1 MPNNSRPET
10 SNQRSIPQLL
20 SGTADLIE
28 NLHATLKTGTSLSTK
43 SLLARA
49 KHYLGSSIS
58 EGRYDFRYL
67 YDALEVALHQI
78 IEDRAATLRVL
89 EPANAIDHLENL
101 IALLPTQRI
110 RTSEQSLF
118 QQFSSPA
125 PLAFVA
131 AYVALSEE
139 NTTTKIL
146 LEPSAG
152 TGALAC
158 IARAFGSQVYTNDLS
173 PTRRGFLHYL
183 KFPVHGVDAEN
194 INDLLPHEL
203 RPDIVL
209 MNPPFSSTAG
219 RLSRNDNQHGAQH
232 IESALYR
239 LNQGGRLVAI
249 TGCGMAL
256 DRQKMTEFW
265 KRMASRYSVR
275 VNLSLP
281 ASTFTKFGTAWETQL
296 IVIDKTGPTA
306 GANWTGQVKNI
317 RHGAAT
323 LLEILTLA
331 REKKLLL
338 PNPIAPQVPSPEPGT
353 TTDETVIVATS
364 QTHELS
370 DPSVAVANDE
380 TESDGSV
387 PYISTRLTGGVD
399 HPAPLVETAA
409 MAAVVPPPITYRPHL
424 DPRLVVDGALSTVQ
438 LERICYAGQRHSQR
452 LPTGARAA
460 YLLGDGTGFGKG
472 RCESIKEVVNH
483 RTRSPEAYDSHKDER
498 AYRSLERRRVF

>member
-1 MPNNSRPET
+1 MPNNSRSET
-10 SNQRSIPQLL
+10 SNLQNIPQLL
-20 SGTADLIE
+20 SGTAALIE
-28 NLHATLKTGTSLSTK
+28 NIRATLDFGTSLSTK
-43 SLLARA
+43 SLLLRA
-49 KHYLGSSIS
+49 THYLGSSIS

-78 IEDRAATLRVL
+78 VEDRAATLRVL
-89 EPANAIDHLENL
+89 EPGDAIDHLENL

-110 RTSEQSLF
+110 RTTEQSLF

-131 AYVALSEE
+131 AYLALPEE
-139 NTTTKIL
+139 NTAAKIL

-158 IARAFGSQVYTNDLS
+158 IARAFGSQVHTNDLS
-173 PTRRGFLHYL
+173 PARRGFLHYL
-183 KFPVHGVDAEN
+183 NFPVHGVDAEN
-194 INDLLPHEL
+194 INDLLPQEL
-203 RPDIVL
+203 RPDILL

-239 LNQGGRLVAI
+239 LNQSGRLVAI

-265 KRMASRYSVR
+265 KRVASRYSVR

-281 ASTFTKFGTAWETQL
+281 ASTFTKSGTTWETQL

-306 GANWTGQVKNI
+306 GANWTEQVKNI
-317 RHGAAT
+317 RHGSAT

-331 REKKLLL
+331 RENKLLID
-338 PNPIAPQVPSPEPGT
+338 PPVAASAP
-353 TTDETVIVATS
+353 ETITGETPVVLTS

-370 DPSVAVANDE
+370 DPAVAVAHEENQ
-380 TESDGSV
+380 SDPSDDGFV
-387 PYISTRLTGGVD
+387 PYISTRLTGGID

-409 MAAVVPPPITYRPHL
+409 MAAVVPPPIT
-424 DPRLVVDGALSTVQ
+424 
-438 LERICYAGQRHSQR
+438 
-452 LPTGARAA
+452 
-460 YLLGDGTGFGKG
+460 
-472 RCESIKEVVNH
+472 
-483 RTRSPEAYDSHKDER
+483 
-498 AYRSLERRRVF
+498 

>member
-1 MPNNSRPET
+1 MPTNSRPET

-28 NLHATLKTGTSLSTK
+28 NLRATLTSGTSLSTK

-49 KHYLGSSIS
+49 KHYLGSPIS

-89 EPANAIDHLENL
+89 EPGDAIDHLENL

-131 AYVALSEE
+131 AYLALPEE
-139 NTTTKIL
+139 NTAAKIL

-158 IARAFGSQVYTNDLS
+158 IARAFGSQVHTNDLS
-173 PTRRGFLHYL
+173 PARRGFLHYL
-183 KFPVHGVDAEN
+183 KFPVHSVDAEN

-239 LNQGGRLVAI
+239 LNQAGRLVAI

-265 KRMASRYSVR
+265 KRVASRYSVR

-281 ASTFTKFGTAWETQL
+281 ASTFTKSGTAWETQL

-306 GANWTGQVKNI
+306 GANWT
-317 RHGAAT
+317 
-323 LLEILTLA
+323 
-331 REKKLLL
+331 
-338 PNPIAPQVPSPEPGT
+338 
-353 TTDETVIVATS
+353 
-364 QTHELS
+364 
-370 DPSVAVANDE
+370 
-380 TESDGSV
+380 
-387 PYISTRLTGGVD
+387 
-399 HPAPLVETAA
+399 
-409 MAAVVPPPITYRPHL
+409 
-424 DPRLVVDGALSTVQ
+424 
-438 LERICYAGQRHSQR
+438 
-452 LPTGARAA
+452 
-460 YLLGDGTGFGKG
+460 
-472 RCESIKEVVNH
+472 
-483 RTRSPEAYDSHKDER
+483 
-498 AYRSLERRRVF
+498 

>member
-20 SGTADLIE
+20 SGTAELIE
-28 NLHATLKTGTSLSTK
+28 NLRASLNSGTSLSTK

-49 KHYLGSSIS
+49 KHYLGSPIS

-78 IEDRAATLRVL
+78 IEDRAVTLRVL

-131 AYVALSEE
+131 AYVALPEE
-139 NTTTKIL
+139 NTVTKIL

-158 IARAFGSQVYTNDLS
+158 IARAFGSQVHTNDLS
-173 PTRRGFLHYL
+173 PARRGFLHYL
-183 KFPVHGVDAEN
+183 KFPVYSVDAEN
-194 INDLLPHEL
+194 INDLLPQEL

-239 LNQGGRLVAI
+239 LNQEGRLVAI

-265 KRMASRYSVR
+265 KRVASRYSVR

-281 ASTFTKFGTAWETQL
+281 ASTFTKSGTAWETQL

-306 GANWTGQVKNI
+306 GANWAEQVKNI
-317 RHGAAT
+317 RHGSAT

-331 REKKLLL
+331 RENKLLIH
-338 PNPIAPQVPSPEPGT
+338 PPVAAPAPETITGETPIVL
-353 TTDETVIVATS
+353 TS
-364 QTHELS
+364 Q
-370 DPSVAVANDE
+370 A
-380 TESDGSV
+380 
-387 PYISTRLTGGVD
+387 
-399 HPAPLVETAA
+399 
-409 MAAVVPPPITYRPHL
+409 
-424 DPRLVVDGALSTVQ
+424 
-438 LERICYAGQRHSQR
+438 RHSK
-452 LPTGARAA
+452 TWA
-460 YLLGDGTGFGKG
+460 
-472 RCESIKEVVNH
+472 C
-483 RTRSPEAYDSHKDER
+483 
-498 AYRSLERRRVF
+498 